1 MHLEPTETQAL
12 VQRAARDF
20 AARVVAPLAASI
32 DASSTL
38 PAEVLSGLASL
49 GLMAVNV
56 PPELGG
62 SGAGAVAY
70 ALAVQEIAGACAST
84 AVAMSVTN
92 MVGETLTRYG
102 AGGLAARHC
111 PRLAGGDHGLGAFA
125 LSEPEAGSDAG
136 ALRTTARREGGEW
149 ILDGAKQWISGG
161 PQAGVFIVWARTGAP
176 GSGARGL
183 SCFVVEGGAKGLTVG
198 PPEDK
203 MGLRGSST
211 VPLELAGCRV
221 PADALLGAENE
232 GFEIAMTALDG
243 GRIGIAAQAVG
254 IARAALK
261 ESVEYAKQRRT
272 FGAAIAEHQGIK
284 FKLADMASSID
295 AAHLLC
301 LRAAWR
307 KERGQPFTHEAS
319 MAKVFASEAALR
331 VTNEAVQIH
340 GGYGYVREF
349 AAERHLRDARAT
361 TIYEGTS
368 EIQRLVI
375 ARGVLG

>member
-12 VQRAARDF
+12 VQRTARDF

-32 DASSTL
+32 DATSRL
-38 PAEVLSGLASL
+38 PAAVLSGLASL
-49 GLMAVNV
+49 GLMAINV
-56 PPELGG
+56 PAELGG
-62 SGAGAVAY
+62 GGAGAVAY
-70 ALAVQEIAGACAST
+70 ALAVQEVAGACAST

-92 MVGETLTRYG
+92 MVGETLARYG

-111 PRLAGGDHGLGAFA
+111 PRLAGGEHGLGAFA

-176 GSGARGL
+176 GSGVRGL

-198 PPEDK
+198 RPEDK

-211 VPLELAGCRV
+211 VPLALAGCRV
-221 PADALLGAENE
+221 PADALLGTENE
-232 GFEIAMTALDG
+232 GFKIAMTALDG

-254 IARAALK
+254 IARAALR

-272 FGAAIAEHQGIK
+272 FGAALAEHQGIQ

-307 KERGQPFTHEAS
+307 KECGESFTHEAS

-349 AAERHLRDARAT
+349 AAERHLRDARST

-368 EIQRLVI
+368 EIQRVVI
-375 ARGVLG
+375 ARGLLG